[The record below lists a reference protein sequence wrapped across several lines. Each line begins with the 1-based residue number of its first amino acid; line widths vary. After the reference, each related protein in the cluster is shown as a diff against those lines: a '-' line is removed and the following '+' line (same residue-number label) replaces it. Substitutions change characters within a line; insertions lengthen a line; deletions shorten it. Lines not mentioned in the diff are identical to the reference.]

1 MVFSFETINGNLL
14 PNNVKKVIYH
24 KWYEW
29 ELSILHH
36 GKYGFTM
43 NDMNGKCLYYI
54 MVNMVLPWMVWMGKY
69 LFIITIKHFGPLTYS
84 RYNYNYN
91 DTRASY
97 TTNIM
102 QRTLIFNRQNQH

>member
-1 MVFSFETINGNLL
+1 MPIS
-14 PNNVKKVIYH
+14 
-24 KWYEW
+24 
-29 ELSILHH
+29 HH
-36 GKYGFTM
+36 GKYGFTMNGMNGNYGFTM

>member
-43 NDMNGKCLYYI
+43 NGMNGKCLYHI
-54 MVNMVLPWMVWMGKY
+54 MVNMALPWMVWMGTMVLPWMIWMGNAY
-69 LFIITIKHFGPLTYS
+69 ITS
-84 RYNYNYN
+84 W
-91 DTRASY
+91 
-97 TTNIM
+97 
-102 QRTLIFNRQNQH
+102 